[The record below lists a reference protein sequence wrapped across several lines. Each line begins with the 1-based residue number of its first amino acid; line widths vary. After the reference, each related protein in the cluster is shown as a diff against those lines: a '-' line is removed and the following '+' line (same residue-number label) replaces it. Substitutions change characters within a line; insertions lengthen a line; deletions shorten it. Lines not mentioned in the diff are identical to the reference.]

1 MKLNYLISA
10 NRSRTRTNNRYEAG
24 VYRLN
29 IKSRFRTDLSWKVAC
44 GLGLTLSCAIANSA
58 LVDSTLVDQSSNV
71 NAPSGTILRSFQDQI
86 GTGQGDSETYGSS
99 SYIIARDPLRSVRR
113 GRQLFQRKFSEQ
125 EGLGPRVNFSSS
137 GDITHSRAL
146 GAGIAD
152 SCSTCHG
159 NPKGSAGFGGNVAT
173 FPDGRD
179 APHLFGLGIVEQLAD
194 EITWQLRQGRD
205 AALEQAS
212 NSNQSVEKTMQAKGI
227 DYGSIVAH
235 ADGSVDTSGLQGI
248 DDDLR
253 VKPFFAQGKTAS
265 MREFTVGAL
274 KDEMGMEAW
283 DPVLCAATD
292 PDNPQLQYSSSGFLY
307 DPAEDTFE
315 RPPVCDEFEDND
327 GDGITAEIDPAIVD
341 HFEFYLLNYFKP
353 ATGKRGRI
361 EKKGLKHLK
370 DIGCTSCHIQDLTID
385 SDRRIADVET
395 VYDKDKGGVFN
406 NLYATATGR
415 FVTEDDGQDYPLLNP
430 AYESFVAKDIFTDL
444 KRHDLG
450 AKFHERDYDG
460 SVQTLFVTEPLWG
473 VGTTAPYGH
482 DGRSIDLDQVIR
494 RHGGEAEQSRNAYV
508 NKLDDQ
514 QRLALREYL
523 RSLVLFP
530 PDDTASNLNAGN
542 PASSD
547 PQNPTEHGSI
557 KLPELFQIP
566 DLGSE

>member
-1 MKLNYLISA
+1 MKIQN
-10 NRSRTRTNNRYEAG
+10 
-24 VYRLN
+24 
-29 IKSRFRTDLSWKVAC
+29 KSKQKTGWKTAC
-44 GLGLTLSCAIANSA
+44 SLGLVLSSGAAHAA
-58 LVDSTLVDQSSNV
+58 LVDGTLVDQAANV
-71 NAPSGTILRSFQDQI
+71 DAPGGVILRSYQDQI
-86 GTGQGDSETYGSS
+86 GPGQGDTETYGSS
-99 SYIIARDPLRSVRR
+99 NYIIARDPLRSVRR

-125 EGLGPRVNFSSS
+125 EGLGPRVNFGSS

-146 GAGIAD
+146 GAGSAD
-152 SCSTCHG
+152 SCASCHG

-194 EITWQLRQGRD
+194 EITWALRESRD
-205 AALEQAS
+205 TALAQAAS
-212 NSNQSVEKTMQAKGI
+212 RNQSVEQTLQAKGI
-227 DYGSIVAH
+227 DYGHITAH
-235 ADGSVDTSGLQGI
+235 PDGTLDTSGLEGI

-265 MREFTVGAL
+265 MREFIVGAL

-283 DPVLCAATD
+283 DPVLCSATD
-292 PDNPQLQYSSSGFLY
+292 PESPQLAYSSSGFLY
-307 DPAEDTFE
+307 DPTQDTFE
-315 RPPVCDEFEDND
+315 RPPVCDQFEDND

-353 ATGKRGRI
+353 ATGKRSRI
-361 EKKGLKHLK
+361 EKQGLNHLR
-370 DIGCTSCHIQDLTID
+370 DIGCTSCHIPDLTIN

-395 VYDKDKGGVFN
+395 VYDKEKGGVFN
-406 NLYATATGR
+406 QLYATATGR
-415 FVTEDDGQDYPLLNP
+415 FVIEDDGEDYPLLNP

-450 AKFHERDYDG
+450 PQFHERDYDG
-460 SVQTLFVTEPLWG
+460 RVQTHFITEPLWG

-494 RHGGEAEQSRNAYV
+494 RHGGEALESRNAYV
-508 NKLDDQ
+508 NKLDDR

-542 PASSD
+542 PDSDD

-557 KLPELFQIP
+557 RLPALFQIP
-566 DLGSE
+566 ELGSE